1 MKKKPYEANL
11 ELQFEERT
19 WHGVGAKEAHLH
31 TLKLLLFAT
40 LAPASPL
47 LGTAVKSAWKKTS
60 YTHAALSCISKLGA
74 IFNEAYKSPLKQLA
88 SKCASAYS
96 PAVKSCLHLG
106 LDWQIILAPP
116 ALMWWQLC
124 TNFHLAS
131 YPAASSW
138 IFEFP
143 DWDIHDDKL
152 KGDNFDV
159 KLIKVWVMFRSHSL
173 DFSSGIKL
181 RSSHR
186 QNQSSKLLHKMK
198 KNQQRR

>member
-40 LAPASPL
+40 LAPASSL

-74 IFNEAYKSPLKQLA
+74 IFNEAYKSPLKLA
-88 SKCASAYS
+88 SAVFVCASAYS

-116 ALMWWQLC
+116 ALM
-124 TNFHLAS
+124 
-131 YPAASSW
+131 
-138 IFEFP
+138 
-143 DWDIHDDKL
+143 
-152 KGDNFDV
+152 
-159 KLIKVWVMFRSHSL
+159 
-173 DFSSGIKL
+173 
-181 RSSHR
+181 
-186 QNQSSKLLHKMK
+186 
-198 KNQQRR
+198 